1 VVFEDETGFTLH
13 PRLGMGWAKRGRR
26 FRIPTTS
33 QHRTRLNIFGWV
45 APLLGKTGLIRHP
58 QGNREGFLLC
68 LRNLCQR
75 LRGYKIWLYADRARW
90 HRGEEVDVFLKAH
103 RRLSIEYL
111 PRYQPGLNV
120 QERIWKRVRYEST
133 TNRWFST
140 LEETWITVHRTIH
153 SWNPAKISRLCNV
166 I

>member
-1 VVFEDETGFTLH
+1 VFEDETGFTLH

-68 LRNLCQR
+68 LRQLYRR
-75 LRGYKIWLYADRARW
+75 LRGYKIWLYVDRARW
-90 HRGEEVDVFLKAH
+90 HKGEDIDIFLENH

-111 PRYQPGLNV
+111 PPYQPGLNV
-120 QERIWKRVRYEST
+120 QERIWRRWRKPGSLPLKRLIPRLRPKSSFYVTLLST
-133 TNRWFST
+133 FVLDLKNVT
-140 LEETWITVHRTIH
+140 L
-153 SWNPAKISRLCNV
+153 L
-166 I
+166 